1 MIVLPRDKFD
11 IVGLHR
17 NKKDSRRD
25 ALYFV
30 SLTCS
35 VLLGIFG
42 IIVLPLVMPLWY
54 AVPVI
59 VVMLFALWYVVPRLL
74 TKAYYHALNKAVYV
88 YKNAHER
95 FDRVPL
101 TDTSLMDDWYHDGA
115 LVIWTDEDK
124 AFDLFY
130 NWLRDTGLTHEER
143 VTVYEVTKELFL
155 SKYPYVE
162 DKRWSP
168 NPDTVYVLPLSSTT
182 MPRAKREVWNL
193 VTVSHNYVRCIQW
206 FTYLVNGTRN
216 EKEYGLIHTYKDL
229 IEDFE
234 EI

>member
-1 MIVLPRDKFD
+1 MISMIVLPRDKFY

-42 IIVLPLVMPLWY
+42 IIVLPL
-54 AVPVI
+54 
-59 VVMLFALWYVVPRLL
+59 
-74 TKAYYHALNKAVYV
+74 
-88 YKNAHER
+88 
-95 FDRVPL
+95 
-101 TDTSLMDDWYHDGA
+101 
-115 LVIWTDEDK
+115 
-124 AFDLFY
+124 
-130 NWLRDTGLTHEER
+130 
-143 VTVYEVTKELFL
+143 
-155 SKYPYVE
+155 
-162 DKRWSP
+162 
-168 NPDTVYVLPLSSTT
+168 SSTT

-193 VTVSHNYVRCIQW
+193 VTVSHNYVRCIRW